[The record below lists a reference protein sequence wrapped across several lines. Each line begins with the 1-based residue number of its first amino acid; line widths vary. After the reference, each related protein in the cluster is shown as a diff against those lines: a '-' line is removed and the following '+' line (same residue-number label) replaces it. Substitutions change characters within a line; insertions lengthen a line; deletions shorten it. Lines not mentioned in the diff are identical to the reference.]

1 MPTFKIKR
9 IYEPQDKSDGLR
21 ILVDR
26 VWPRGVSK
34 DAAALDAWA
43 KDLAPSTALRQ
54 WYAHDPARFAE
65 FTQRYHAEL
74 DTIPDTLAGY
84 LKDWADHPTVTL
96 VYSAKDE
103 QHNQAVVLRG
113 YLDKQTDRDSWAMG

>member
-9 IYEPQDKSDGLR
+9 VYEDKANADGLR

-34 DAAALDAWA
+34 DAAAIDTWA
-43 KDLAPSTALRQ
+43 KDLAPSTDLRK
-54 WYAHDPARFAE
+54 WFAHDDDKFAE
-65 FTQRYHAEL
+65 FMKRYHAEL
-74 DTIPDTLAGY
+74 DALSDTIDAY
-84 LKDWADHPTVTL
+84 LDEWTDHKVVTL

-113 YLDKQTDRDSWAMG
+113 VLERRG

>member
-1 MPTFKIKR
+1 MPTYKIKR
-9 IYEPQDKSDGLR
+9 VYEPKANTDGRR

-34 DAAALDAWA
+34 DAAAIDTWA
-43 KDLAPSTALRQ
+43 KDLAPSTDLRK
-54 WYAHDPARFAE
+54 WFAHDPDRFAE
-65 FTQRYHAEL
+65 FTKRYHAEL
-74 DTIPDTLAGY
+74 DTLSDTIDAY
-84 LKDWADHPTVTL
+84 LGEWADHNVVTL

-113 YLDKQTDRDSWAMG
+113 VLERRG